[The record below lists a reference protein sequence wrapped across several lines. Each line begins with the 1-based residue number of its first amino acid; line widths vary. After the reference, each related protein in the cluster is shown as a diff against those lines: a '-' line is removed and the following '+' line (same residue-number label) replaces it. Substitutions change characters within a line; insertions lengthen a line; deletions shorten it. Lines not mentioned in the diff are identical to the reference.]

1 MDKKAVQNRVKDLE
15 TIAIISIMCLL
26 LFCVFHNI
34 VFIILS
40 ISLLII
46 ALIFKKMASF
56 IVMGWLKVS
65 DFIASFNTMLILS
78 FVFYAFL
85 TPIACC
91 YRLFSKDNLCLK
103 RLPLQISYF
112 YDRNH
117 LYIKEDL
124 EKMW

>member
-1 MDKKAVQNRVKDLE
+1 MDKKTEQNRVKDLE
-15 TIAIISIMCLL
+15 TMAVLSIVCLF
-26 LFCVFHNI
+26 LFFVFNNM
-34 VFIILS
+34 VFIFLS
-40 ISLLII
+40 ILLLII
-46 ALIFKKMASF
+46 ILVFKNMASF
-56 IVMGWLKVS
+56 IVMRWLKLS
-65 DFIASFNTMLILS
+65 EIIASFNTRLILS

-103 RLPLQISYF
+103 RLPSQLSYF
-112 YDRNH
+112 YERNH